1 MCSRLPRN
9 KFTGQIVPELAKL
22 IDSGLI
28 RIIDLT
34 FISKDFAGEVGVV
47 EYNAVEE
54 LAAFAGL
61 DAEVGG
67 ILTGEDIAH
76 AALSLEP
83 NTSAA
88 LLIWEDTWAVCSPQQ
103 YAMQTE

>member
-1 MCSRLPRN
+1 MALGGRWGLEGRQAMSVGPVEYLILGFPGN
-9 KFTGQIVPELAKL
+9 KFSGQIVPELAKL

-34 FISKDFAGEVGVV
+34 FISKDAAGEVKVV
-47 EYNAVEE
+47 EYDAVEE

-67 ILTGEDIAH
+67 ILSDEDIAY
-76 AALSLEP
+76 AA
-83 NTSAA
+83 
-88 LLIWEDTWAVCSPQQ
+88 
-103 YAMQTE
+103 